1 MSNDVA
7 YEPGPLGDLLALKL
21 QQLHSEGSLRGDQP
35 LFRIDYRTEAAQAPF
50 QFDAVRSKLHRTG
63 CRAIPA
69 SSESA
74 LFGIWRI
81 RAEDSQHSCRRC
93 RPAAAPETTMDKN
106 FTSDVLYGMLSVLD
120 QFGSVL
126 RERGR
131 EYRKSNEGRQVADDL
146 RGLYASLGERE
157 KEALDLLLS
166 SLDGLL
172 KTVKDFDRS
181 LGGTNGSNGTNGTN
195 GSGPHG
201 SGPGANG
208 EDE

>member
-1 MSNDVA
+1 MGGDIA
-7 YEPGPLGDLLALKL
+7 YQPGQLGDLLALKL
-21 QQLHSEGSLRGDQP
+21 QQLHSADTLRGDQP
-35 LFRIDYRTEAAQAPF
+35 LFRIDYRAEAAQAPF

-69 SSESA
+69 SSQSA

-93 RPAAAPETTMDKN
+93 RPAAAPETTTMDKN

-131 EYRKSNEGRQVADDL
+131 EYRKSNEGRQVANDL
-146 RGLYASLGERE
+146 KGLYASLGERE
-157 KEALDLLLS
+157 KEALNLLLS

-172 KTVKDFDRS
+172 KTVQEFDRS
-181 LGGTNGSNGTNGTN
+181 LGVGNGANGNNGTN
-195 GSGPHG
+195 GSGP
-201 SGPGANG
+201 SANG